1 MRPYPKFWKW
11 LFVLFVAIWVLHAS
25 KISMC
30 FCGELSFWSL
40 WYLCLFII
48 LLRLRLVVVEMKRL
62 CKRKMSGEDS
72 VLFQVA
78 LIVSW
83 EATTYLWK
91 AFKNQMRVLLFAC
104 ITYLLTFSFIGI
116 CYLLV
121 LLVFVR
127 EGIWTCNLSSLPIS
141 LQY

>member
-1 MRPYPKFWKW
+1 
-11 LFVLFVAIWVLHAS
+11 
-25 KISMC
+25 
-30 FCGELSFWSL
+30 
-40 WYLCLFII
+40 
-48 LLRLRLVVVEMKRL
+48 MKRL

-104 ITYLLTFSFIGI
+104 ITYLLTFYFIGI

-127 EGIWTCNLSSLPIS
+127 EGI
-141 LQY
+141 